1 LNIVQR
7 SRFAVAMHAVVRHWM
22 IRNHGVQEVRM
33 SEPDDQGAEVFEGLV

>member
-1 LNIVQR
+1 VQR

-33 SEPDDQGAEVFEGLV
+33 SDQGAEVFEGLV